1 MICGARMRRVVV
13 WAPPMAGVLKF
24 NVDSAARGKP
34 RPTELVGFYVTIK
47 VWCWACFR
55 KELGLE
61 TSNEAEDL
69 DILKAL
75 RIFSPFHMSISG
87 KRFLHCNFLG

>member
-34 RPTELVGFYVTIK
+34 RPTGIGGVLCNDKGVVLGMFSKGVGI
-47 VWCWACFR
+47 R
-55 KELGLE
+55 
-61 TSNEAEDL
+61 DL
-69 DILKAL
+69 Q
-75 RIFSPFHMSISG
+75 
-87 KRFLHCNFLG
+87 